1 MYRQHAH
8 MLKHMCACCRQTRE
22 RFESRHGGALD
33 DTAVFQRA
41 TPHNTYRTPNTHT
54 QHHTE
59 TQRERARERER
70 DRDREKTVK
79 EREEKMK
86 EEKEEERRERRRRK
100 KQRSHVHQKW
110 NMSVSLFCSFSHEK
124 LQSGTRSFHDMCC
137 SKSLTFHNGF
147 MFVLLVAVSRTF
159 SKFRALLYF

>member
-1 MYRQHAH
+1 MDGH
-8 MLKHMCACCRQTRE
+8 
-22 RFESRHGGALD
+22 
-33 DTAVFQRA
+33 TAVFQRA
-41 TPHNTYRTPNTHT
+41 TPHNTYRTPNTHKRNIT
-54 QHHTE
+54 QNTE
-59 TQRERARERER
+59 RESERERET

-86 EEKEEERRERRRRK
+86 EEKEEEREDEEKK

-124 LQSGTRSFHDMCC
+124 PQSGTRAFHDMCC

-159 SKFRALLYF
+159 SKFRALLDF